1 MQENWPVAGS
11 SDSMLSINPGCAWMR
26 GKNSLFREVLNSF
39 TLAGSIVQ
47 LTMREYMVASLKC
60 CQAGRLET
68 KSGTTL
74 APTAVDGQ
82 EQPGVSCHTPRSE
95 HVLEAPNI
103 SKNARRWSTRVDIT
117 AATIPYA
124 LRRARRVKSGTC
136 ARILDTS
143 MPSTGE
149 TNAGNS
155 PI

>member
-82 EQPGVSCHTPRSE
+82 EQPGGPSHTPRSQYGIA
-95 HVLEAPNI
+95 APKP
-103 SKNARRWSTRVDIT
+103 SKNVTRWSTRLDRT
-117 AATIPYA
+117 AARSPHA
-124 LRRARRVKSGTC
+124 PLRGRGAQCRTC
-136 ARILDTS
+136 ATMLD
-143 MPSTGE
+143 
-149 TNAGNS
+149 
-155 PI
+155 